1 MAEQR
6 VKTRVQSKHDIE
18 ANWNNASFA
27 PLAGEII
34 IYDKDADHDKQ
45 RVKVGD
51 GETPLGDLPFIV
63 DKEATDAILNTT
75 IVGASVSGK
84 VVTFTR
90 ANGTTFTITTQDTND
105 NNKVLNT
112 KNNTTKAYI
121 TGTTSNATNTGNQI
135 FNSNIYFDSAT
146 ENSTTVNR
154 VVADRFVGL
163 ATKATADAGGNTIN
177 TTYET
182 KADAASKLA
191 TANNNLANVTAN
203 MNKEAHLTWGGKNH
217 VASFGPIDAAMIPD
231 LGANRLAFFPK
242 EKVVLEYS
250 RNGGSTWTTKNS
262 DSLKKGLFGNGG
274 EFYIGDHNS
283 AGVDK
288 SNYLCRVT
296 ITTTDTLYTILN
308 KFAILVS
315 TQGSSGS
322 YCTIEAR
329 TKANQDSNTN
339 TWTKF
344 VDKASVEGWS
354 GWNIINISGLTT
366 HGNTTSHYSQI
377 RLTFG
382 VGTHA
387 STSQHAGLI
396 VMRIMGFGGVG
407 WSTHSKMSKTGH
419 LYSYDDD
426 QNATFPAKVTAT
438 QFVGPLQGNAATA
451 TSATSATKAT
461 NDGNGN
467 NIVNT
472 YATKTALAIEAEP
485 KHVLTGSLA
494 ERCSPVSLTLS
505 ELTANASNIALKVL
519 PVQDTLDGNGY
530 LWKLEPSSA
539 NALTI
544 PPQDFFNRYWDS
556 YTSTLSNDVNYAWLG
571 TKGFELD
578 TENVWHSKLA
588 CYPSTFQ
595 GTTSGT
601 LEKTSNGDDTY
612 FMYGMFYSSSANTVY
627 LCRMGC
633 FYSVSPGS
641 RMSFYFDSDLGTL
654 YIEGPDHGSSKLDKK
669 QMYTHLPE
677 DLYLFTIGYYSDD
690 VVDYASTLELKTS
703 CNIYDFNYTLLNLNG
718 VPVNSSG
725 ILETAGTHLIRFPER
740 GSVGGIVGITTGTA
754 VSYELSYLHESG
766 PETALQFVKECDTK
780 NFTSE
785 FNKMISSGRADPDS
799 NTPGLLYFKYL

>member
-121 TGTTSNATNTGNQI
+121 TGTTSNVTNTGNQI

-250 RNGGSTWTTKNS
+250 RNGGSTWTAKSS
-262 DSLKKGLFGNGG
+262 DSLKKGLFGNGAD
-274 EFYIGDHNS
+274 FYIGDHNS

-296 ITTTDTLYTILN
+296 ITTTDTLYTVLN

-315 TQGSSGS
+315 TAGSSGS

-344 VDKASVEGWS
+344 VDKASIEGWS

-366 HGNTTSHYSQI
+366 HGNTTSQYSQI

-387 STSQHAGLI
+387 STSQHAGLNI
-396 VMRIMGFGGVG
+396 IRIMAFGGVG

-472 YATKTALAIEAEP
+472 YATKAELADELNPEVETSG
-485 KHVLTGSLA
+485 VLTNTDTNFT
-494 ERCSPVSLTLS
+494 VSLPALNSSVDPHNVLVEISSPTADNTCWRTTRGSIAGYIDTDSQYLPLGHIGGWYGHDMESVKLKWLVEDSTADINSLYSMALDYSCCFTNEVTMGSASGFGQPSLYDASEGDLGAAFKYYSMFLSPSTNTLYF
-505 ELTANASNIALKVL
+505 A
-519 PVQDTLDGNGY
+519 DNGY
-530 LWKLEPSSA
+530 VRA
-539 NALTI
+539 G
-544 PPQDFFNRYWDS
+544 
-556 YTSTLSNDVNYAWLG
+556 TSDGVAFCLADGKAY
-571 TKGFELD
+571 LD
-578 TENVWHSKLA
+578 TAAHGKLTRQV
-588 CYPSTFQ
+588 PSDFIFLAYMIP
-595 GTTSGT
+595 GHDTSGWC
-601 LEKTSNGDDTY
+601 Y
-612 FMYGMFYSSSANTVY
+612 V
-627 LCRMGC
+627 
-633 FYSVSPGS
+633 
-641 RMSFYFDSDLGTL
+641 
-654 YIEGPDHGSSKLDKK
+654 
-669 QMYTHLPE
+669 
-677 DLYLFTIGYYSDD
+677 
-690 VVDYASTLELKTS
+690 
-703 CNIYDFNYTLLNLNG
+703 DFNYGAVTLSRTTITLSTASAQLDSKVIDIAGEYPLRFTQCPAGNAAVVIKPAVSNITYKVRHLKASGNTKALKYG
-718 VPVNSSG
+718 HSDTTIMEIVKQAFSSG
-725 ILETAGTHLIRFPER
+725 TE
-740 GSVGGIVGITTGTA
+740 
-754 VSYELSYLHESG
+754 
-766 PETALQFVKECDTK
+766 
-780 NFTSE
+780 
-785 FNKMISSGRADPDS
+785 DPNDS
-799 NTPGLLYFKYL
+799 TPGFVYFKHL

>member
-90 ANGTTFTITTQDTND
+90 ANGTTFTIKTQDTND

-191 TANNNLANVTAN
+191 TANNNLASVTAN

-262 DSLKKGLFGNGG
+262 DSMKKGLFGNGTD
-274 EFYIGDHNS
+274 FYIGDHNS

-288 SNYLCRVT
+288 ANYLCRVT
-296 ITTTDTLYTILN
+296 ITTTDTLYTVLN

-344 VDKASVEGWS
+344 VDKASIEGWS
-354 GWNIINISGLTT
+354 GWNIINISGFST
-366 HGNTTSHYSQI
+366 HGNTTSQYSQI

-387 STSQHAGLI
+387 STSQHAGLS

-407 WSTHSKMSKTGH
+407 WGTHSKMSKTGH

-426 QNATFPAKVTAT
+426 QNATFPANVTAT

-472 YATKTALAIEAEP
+472 YATKTALQNEAEP
-485 KHVLTGSLA
+485 SLTISDSFGANGTVTETTANIASDAHNVVLTVDTTASDKQLWEIRKNVLVTGFSPTDMLRPLYTFSDDYMSSGFTYTWLDNGSDSDA
-494 ERCSPVSLTLS
+494 EDIMNNLYCYPYPEFNSTSGS
-505 ELTANASNIALKVL
+505 FVL
-519 PVQDTLDGNGY
+519 QTSDIPGTCTYFLDG
-530 LWKLEPSSA
+530 
-539 NALTI
+539 
-544 PPQDFFNRYWDS
+544 
-556 YTSTLSNDVNYAWLG
+556 V
-571 TKGFELD
+571 
-578 TENVWHSKLA
+578 
-588 CYPSTFQ
+588 
-595 GTTSGT
+595 
-601 LEKTSNGDDTY
+601 
-612 FMYGMFYSSSANTVY
+612 FYSPSQNRVY
-627 LCRMGC
+627 LHELGC
-633 FYSVSPGS
+633 FYGQDTSYHAS
-641 RMSFYFDSDLGTL
+641 YYIDADLNKL
-654 YIEGPDHGSSKLDKK
+654 YINNGTTKKYVYTVPKDLVLITVGYCTESNNVDESDSAIQHFSANLYGMTCDASFLDDLV
-669 QMYTHLPE
+669 YIDEAGTYLLPYGGGE
-677 DLYLFTIGYYSDD
+677 TST
-690 VVDYASTLELKTS
+690 TLELS
-703 CNIYDFNYTLLNLNG
+703 GPIAANYTISYLRNSG
-718 VPVNSSG
+718 VSKAVKHIRECNSKNF
-725 ILETAGTHLIRFPER
+725 EE
-740 GSVGGIVGITTGTA
+740 
-754 VSYELSYLHESG
+754 ELSK
-766 PETALQFVKECDTK
+766 V
-780 NFTSE
+780 
-785 FNKMISSGRADPDS
+785 ISSGRSDPDS
-799 NTPGLLYFKYL
+799 DTPGLFYFKYL